1 MVQLLLAMSF
11 ASDRAVDQLR
21 ATEDLTDAV
30 LSCSSYAKTERLRR
44 RWIKYP
50 IEVLKRK
57 LRGSE
62 EGGAENSEDPFL
74 TAASVNQ
81 GLTGQ
86 IQGTANQV
94 LAAIGHNVWYPKSP
108 GQKGLRILCLDG
120 GGTRVSQ
127 AYMSWVKCI
136 STMNC
141 VNQRLLTST
150 RRE

>member
-1 MVQLLLAMSF
+1 MSF